1 MAYAILCGAHLAQTR
16 VVRARPGM
24 PKFHAHLVCE
34 HESGPTILYL
44 PPDVGPSTK
53 MGFPRMVKESQT
65 LGIPEYPGW
74 PVTF

>member
-1 MAYAILCGAHLAQTR
+1 
-16 VVRARPGM
+16 M